1 LVVHQKI
8 PAEATTPA
16 TMGTSIKSTVAR
28 SGTMITQTNSLAS
41 LMTTVDHDLVK
52 PQLVA
57 LDLPAIRNIQKI
69 AHDVT

>member
-1 LVVHQKI
+1 
-8 PAEATTPA
+8 
-16 TMGTSIKSTVAR
+16 MGTSIKSTVAR